1 MPRRENFHSAEAH
14 EILGSIPSWIV
25 RWGITVVF
33 TIFIGIVIGCYFIK
47 YPKIVVGKV
56 VITTLNPP
64 SNLTARYTG
73 LLDSVYVANGEQVE
87 QGQLLMLLATPAKYC
102 DIKAIEQN
110 ISDSYNSSFHNMV
123 HCEWLNC
130 KYTLGDIQS
139 AYADFQRQSLSYC
152 HYLEIGHIDKK
163 RDLLTTQIGKSYEY
177 YTKLKSQQ
185 GLIDDE
191 LRYEQINLNRD
202 SMLYVDGI
210 ISTADYET
218 STRNLLSKK
227 GVQVGFDA
235 SLTNTELSIVQTEQ
249 QLIELSIQKDN
260 EIAEYERT
268 LSQLRQQ
275 VLSQISQWKE
285 QYAIIAPSDGC
296 VSLLNHW
303 NRNQH
308 VNVGDVLAS
317 VVPNTDA
324 KVIGR
329 IHVPSAGFGK
339 VAAGQVVNIKLNGF
353 PYMEFGVLRGEI
365 NSISAIPEQS
375 QVDQGITYIAEI
387 IFPKGLET
395 TYKRRLPLIQQMDG
409 TGEVVTEDMRLI
421 EQFIQPIVSLFVN

>member
-1 MPRRENFHSAEAH
+1 M
-14 EILGSIPSWIV
+14 
-25 RWGITVVF
+25 
-33 TIFIGIVIGCYFIK
+33 
-47 YPKIVVGKV
+47 
-56 VITTLNPP
+56 
-64 SNLTARYTG
+64 
-73 LLDSVYVANGEQVE
+73 
-87 QGQLLMLLATPAKYC
+87 
-102 DIKAIEQN
+102 
-110 ISDSYNSSFHNMV
+110 
-123 HCEWLNC
+123 
-130 KYTLGDIQS
+130 
-139 AYADFQRQSLSYC
+139 
-152 HYLEIGHIDKK
+152 
-163 RDLLTTQIGKSYEY
+163 
-177 YTKLKSQQ
+177 
-185 GLIDDE
+185 
-191 LRYEQINLNRD
+191 
-202 SMLYVDGI
+202 
-210 ISTADYET
+210 
-218 STRNLLSKK
+218 
-227 GVQVGFDA
+227 
-235 SLTNTELSIVQTEQ
+235 
-249 QLIELSIQKDN
+249 
-260 EIAEYERT
+260 
-268 LSQLRQQ
+268 
-275 VLSQISQWKE
+275 
-285 QYAIIAPSDGC
+285 
-296 VSLLNHW
+296 SLLNHW